1 MPDSTSGTI
10 GEAVDGWLQR
20 AEADGLE
27 ASTVAQ
33 YRQLAAHIRALLPAN
48 LKLSQVTEARVEACR
63 DAALLAHNRPMAR
76 KVFGALKA
84 VLKRAKRAHVAAGV
98 TIGQ

>member
-1 MPDSTSGTI
+1 MVAACRGGRLR
-10 GEAVDGWLQR
+10 GEPGRAVSPARG
-20 AEADGLE
+20 
-27 ASTVAQ
+27 
-33 YRQLAAHIRALLPAN
+33 AHPGALLPAN
-48 LKLSQVTEARVEACR
+48 LKLSQVTEARVEAFR
-63 DAALLAHNRPMAR
+63 DAALLAHNRPMVR